1 MPHITV
7 GKENSGDIELY
18 YNDIGSGKPVVLIHG
33 WPLNGSSWEKQ
44 TLALVGAGSRVI
56 TYDRRG
62 FGMSG
67 RPSSGY
73 DYDTFAEDLHHLV
86 NHLGLRDF
94 TLVGFSMGGGEVA
107 RYLGK
112 YGTKHVTGAVFISA
126 VPPFLLKTADNPA
139 GIDKSVFDGFK
150 FALTQDRLGFL
161 SKFIADFYNLDVLK
175 GKSIS
180 DQVVQ
185 WSWNAASVAS
195 PKGTIDCVTAFSE
208 TDFRQDLA
216 RIDIP
221 TLVIHGIDDRIVP
234 FAISGK
240 KTSEVVKGAKL
251 VAVEG
256 APHGLIWTHAEQ
268 ANRELIDFIGLKPME
283 PSPVMAR

>member
-1 MPHITV
+1 MPHVTV

-33 WPLNGSSWEKQ
+33 WPLNGTSWEKQ
-44 TLALVGAGSRVI
+44 TNALLGAGARVI
-56 TYDRRG
+56 AYDRRG

-67 RPSSGY
+67 RPSTGY

-86 NHLGLRDF
+86 SHLNLRDF

-107 RYLGK
+107 RYLSK
-112 YGTKHVTGAVFISA
+112 YGTRHVSGAVFISA
-126 VPPFLLKTADNPA
+126 VPPFLLKTADNPM
-139 GIDKSVFDGFK
+139 GVEKSVFDGFK
-150 FALTQDRLGFL
+150 FALTQDRLSFL
-161 SKFIADFYNLDVLK
+161 SKFLADFYNVDVLK

-185 WSWNAASVAS
+185 WGWNAASVAS

-208 TDFRQDLA
+208 TDFRSDLV

-221 TLVIHGIDDRIVP
+221 TLVIHGTDDRIVP
-234 FAISGK
+234 FSISGK
-240 KTSEVVKGAKL
+240 RTAEMVKGAKL
-251 VAVEG
+251 VPIDG
-256 APHGLIWTHAEQ
+256 APHGCIWTNADQ
-268 ANRELIDFIGLKPME
+268 VNRELIEFMGLKKME
-283 PSPVMAR
+283 PSTVMAK